1 MTWGGG
7 RRGAVEGVC
16 VCESKCTVQCVFST
30 TKCMIN
36 TMYTYMYMELMKL
49 ALTNNIHK
57 LQQRL
62 ACFIQALL
70 RHTIYVTIHEQI
82 GHHVKKKTRKYA
94 IFSAS

>member
-1 MTWGGG
+1 M
-7 RRGAVEGVC
+7 
-16 VCESKCTVQCVFST
+16 CESKCTVQCVFST

-36 TMYTYMYMELMKL
+36 TMYTYMELMKL

-70 RHTIYVTIHEQI
+70 RHTVYVTIHEQI
-82 GHHVKKKTRKYA
+82 GHDVKKITRKYA
-94 IFSAS
+94 IFTAS

>member
-1 MTWGGG
+1 MC
-7 RRGAVEGVC
+7 V
-16 VCESKCTVQCVFST
+16 VCENECVRVSTVQCVFST

-36 TMYTYMYMELMKL
+36 TMYTYMELMKL

-82 GHHVKKKTRKYA
+82 RHHVKKKTRKYA
-94 IFSAS
+94 IFSAT